1 MALYEVACGPAQRV
15 EGGIGGHFARK
26 YHRETVHASL
36 RSDKI
41 ISSLFV
47 TPEIGI
53 SPDFRGRGHPSHF
66 QRKEHMF
73 SGCYL
78 NHKGVPTDPSRRISG
93 SLHRGGDT
101 PDSAFEVSPRV
112 PGVSFQSNIMAYI
125 ECYSPSRQSDGWR
138 KRVRGWWLLMTLPGA
153 VSPGQPKGG

>member
-1 MALYEVACGPAQRV
+1 MPAQRV

-53 SPDFRGRGHPSHF
+53 SP
-66 QRKEHMF
+66 
-73 SGCYL
+73 
-78 NHKGVPTDPSRRISG
+78 ISG
-93 SLHRGGDT
+93 VGDT
-101 PDSAFEVSPRV
+101 PPISSAR
-112 PGVSFQSNIMAYI
+112 NICFPDVI
-125 ECYSPSRQSDGWR
+125 
-138 KRVRGWWLLMTLPGA
+138 
-153 VSPGQPKGG
+153 